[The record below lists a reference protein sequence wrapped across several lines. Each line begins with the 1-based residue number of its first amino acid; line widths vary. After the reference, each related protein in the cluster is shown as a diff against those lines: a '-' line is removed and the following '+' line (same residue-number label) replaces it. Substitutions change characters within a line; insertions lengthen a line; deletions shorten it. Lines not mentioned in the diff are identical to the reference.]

1 MIKLEISEIPAS
13 LNVWSNWH
21 WAKKAV
27 YKELW
32 ENLIMAEV
40 RNKKLKRIKG
50 KVNIVLVFYF
60 KHTLR
65 DLDNFVIKGLIDGL
79 KKYLIQD
86 DSVEYIERI
95 ILEFGGKSNKN
106 KTEIK
111 IFSKEGE
118 L

>member
-1 MIKLEISEIPAS
+1 MIKLTIDEIPAS

-21 WAKKAV
+21 WSKKAEYKV
-27 YKELW
+27 YW
-32 ENLIMAEV
+32 ENLILEQV
-40 RNKKLKRIKG
+40 KNNKLKRTKG
-50 KVNIVLVFYF
+50 KVNIVLTFYF

-79 KKYLIQD
+79 KRCLIQD

-95 ILEFGGKSNKN
+95 ILEFGGKKDKN

-111 IFSKEGE
+111 IFSKEIN
-118 L
+118 